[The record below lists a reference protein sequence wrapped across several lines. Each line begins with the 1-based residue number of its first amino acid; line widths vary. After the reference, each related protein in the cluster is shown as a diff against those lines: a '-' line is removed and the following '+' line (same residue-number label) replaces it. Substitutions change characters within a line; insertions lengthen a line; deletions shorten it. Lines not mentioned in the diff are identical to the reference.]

1 MDDRFG
7 AIAAPTFKHDCVLED
22 DGLDLLWKRVGALSR
37 FQELSGKVLE
47 YDVGGDAFRQQL
59 V

>member
-7 AIAAPTFKHDCVLED
+7 ATAASTFKHDRILEN
-22 DGLDLLWKRVGALSR
+22 DGLDLLWKRVGTLSW

-47 YDVGGDAFRQQL
+47 YDVGGDALREQL